1 MGDPKKQRKK
11 YEAPKHPWRM
21 DQLEAELKLVGE
33 YGLRNKRELWRYKT
47 MLSKIRGIAR
57 SILGMSEEERE
68 ALQKEYVPRM
78 VRLGLMSES
87 AKIDDV
93 LDLTIRSL
101 LDKRLQTV
109 VYRKGLAKT
118 IHQARELIAHGHIIV
133 DDRKVTVP
141 GYIIYRNEE
150 ELVKLGSRM
159 EAQVPLT
166 GESETDSKS

>member
-11 YEAPKHPWRM
+11 YEAPKHPWRI

-68 ALQKEYVPRM
+68 VLQKECVSRM
-78 VRLGLMSES
+78 VRLGLLNES
-87 AKIDDV
+87 ARIDDV
-93 LDLTIRSL
+93 LDLTVRNL

-109 VYRKGLAKT
+109 VYKKGLVKT
-118 IHQARELIAHGHIIV
+118 IHQAREIIAHGHV
-133 DDRKVTVP
+133 MVGDRKVTVP
-141 GYIIYRNEE
+141 GYIVKRNEE
-150 ELVKLGSRM
+150 ELVKLSPGI
-159 EAQVPLT
+159 QVQSPLI
-166 GESETDSKS
+166 GESETDSKP